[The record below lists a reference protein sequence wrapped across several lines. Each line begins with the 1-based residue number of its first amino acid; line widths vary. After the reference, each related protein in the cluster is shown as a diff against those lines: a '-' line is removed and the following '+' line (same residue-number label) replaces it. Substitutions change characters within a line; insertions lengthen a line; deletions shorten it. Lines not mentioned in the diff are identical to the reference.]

1 MRPQARQESAARAV
15 LEAAKKAGAA
25 GELLSQRDLQ
35 QLFQQALNPPKE
47 QPAQKVSTHQL
58 CPETGG
64 GGWQGTSCVSNCMC
78 VNSWIMWGF
87 QQALNPLKAQPAP
100 PGLAQPVYPP
110 RLVLVVRQ
118 MRGTLSMSAYLW
130 MYLPGSVSVMTW
142 HCALG

>member
-1 MRPQARQESAARAV
+1 MQPQARQESAARAV

-64 GGWQGTSCVSNCMC
+64 GGGGRGQAVSATACVSTAASCIC
-78 VNSWIMWGF
+78 IIRY
-87 QQALNPLKAQPAP
+87 A
-100 PGLAQPVYPP
+100 
-110 RLVLVVRQ
+110 
-118 MRGTLSMSAYLW
+118 
-130 MYLPGSVSVMTW
+130 
-142 HCALG
+142 